1 MDLDF
6 AGGLAI
12 AIILGFMI
20 GLQREIQVY
29 FEKSQEFGGA
39 RTFAIISLIGYLCA
53 YLTTYTEW
61 ILPSVILGL
70 IIFLTY
76 VHSKTV
82 VLTKDIGT
90 TTEFAAIAT
99 FLVGALLFFKD
110 KQSAIYSAILILFL
124 LGLKSKIKEVE
135 GKITRK
141 DLSLAI
147 LFFLMTFVILPV
159 LPKKAVDPFG
169 IFNPY
174 QIWLMVVLIS
184 GLSFLGYI
192 SVKFIGVKK
201 GLLATGFFGGLVSST
216 AVALSLSKKAV
227 ANKDLSLY
235 LAVTIGVA
243 SSTMFFRVIIEVA
256 IVDKNLLKFVFY
268 PFLAATLSGYIYLY
282 LLYKKSSFK
291 LSSAEVEF
299 KNPLELKEAI
309 KVGLAFGII
318 FGSISIVEKY
328 FGNAGV
334 YVISIL
340 SGLTDVDAITL
351 SIANMSAK
359 GEFSLKSASIAI
371 VLASVS
377 NSLSK
382 MLIVIYLGGKV
393 IGKYIAGFFTVSL
406 LSMAAVLFL
415 LIL

>member
-1 MDLDF
+1 MELDF
-6 AGGLAI
+6 AGDLVI
-12 AIILGFMI
+12 AIILGFII

-29 FEKSQEFGGA
+29 YENSKEFGGA
-39 RTFAIISLIGYLCA
+39 RTFAIISLIGYLSA

-76 VHSKTV
+76 IHSKTA

-159 LPKKAVDPFG
+159 LPKEPIDPFG

-216 AVALSLSKKAV
+216 AVALSLSKKV
-227 ANKDLSLY
+227 IANKELSLY
-235 LAVTIGVA
+235 LAVAIGVA

-256 IVDKNLLKFVFY
+256 IVDKNLLKFILY
-268 PFLAATLSGYIYLY
+268 PFLAATISGYIYLY
-282 LLYKKSSFK
+282 MLYKKSSFK

-309 KVGLAFGII
+309 KVGLVFGII

-334 YVISIL
+334 YVISII

-382 MLIVIYLGGKV
+382 MFIVIYLGGKV
-393 IGKYIAGFFTVSL
+393 LGKYIAGFFAVSL
-406 LSMAAVLFL
+406 FSMALVLFL